1 MSDQFTQLN
10 QLFETAGSGHVLYV
24 YENRD
29 AYTRQAVSFIAS
41 GIEQGHQVI
50 VIDRQD
56 RYDRIFRA
64 LRGSMSDEQLGCVR
78 YVNSLEFYRVQEPFC
93 CGMVLEQY
101 KDLLVPLSAQ
111 GIAFR
116 LWAHAEWPEN
126 AKVQDE
132 LEMVEQLADYS
143 VTTQGFSSVCCY
155 DGAQT
160 SAAMQHKLLRH
171 HAYWLTDQ
179 ALVTSPLYA
188 KDGPLFPIS
197 VPFQEERGHANRESD
212 MRRKTEERL
221 RATKSQLESFITR
234 NLDPIIILNQDEKVI
249 RVNEAFERLFGWT
262 NEEVMGL
269 KAAVLPT
276 IPLDRRYEVP
286 RNKHVNMTGRNVEGY
301 ESLRYRKDGTPV
313 NVMISSFPLLDEDD
327 NPNGRAVIVR
337 DITERMQAQELL
349 IRTEKLSIAGELAAG
364 IAHEIRNPV
373 TAVKGF
379 LHLLQT
385 GGASK
390 QLYFD
395 IMASEIQRIETIL
408 SELLMLAKP
417 QAVHFQSRNIPALIR
432 DVITLLDAQANLNNV
447 RILTDFE
454 DENLCLECEENQ
466 IKQVCINFIK
476 NAIEAM
482 PGGGELLIQLA
493 RGDGMLFIRFV
504 DQGGGIPE
512 HVLARLG
519 QPFYTTK
526 EKGTG
531 LGFMV
536 SRKIIENHNG
546 TVRVFSE
553 ERRGT
558 TIEVSLPLDSA
569 SLQ

>member
-1 MSDQFTQLN
+1 MSDQMTQFS
-10 QLFETAGSGHVLYV
+10 QLLETAGGGHAIYV
-24 YENRD
+24 YEELE
-29 AYTRQAVSFIAS
+29 AYISQAVSFITI
-41 GIEQGHQVI
+41 GIEQGHQI
-50 VIDRQD
+50 LFIDGQD
-56 RYDRIFRA
+56 RYDRIYRK
-64 LRGSMSDEQLGCVR
+64 LRESLSEDRLHDVR
-78 YVNSLEFYRVQEPFC
+78 YINSHEFFQVHKPLS
-93 CGMVLEQY
+93 CGSVLEQY
-101 KDLLVPLSAQ
+101 KELLVPLSVH

-116 LWAHAEWPEN
+116 LWAHAEWLESAEVPC
-126 AKVQDE
+126 E

-143 VTTQGFSSVCCY
+143 VTTQGFTAVCCY
-155 DGAQT
+155 DGAKMT
-160 SAAMQHKLLRH
+160 IAMQNKLLRH
-171 HAYWLTDQ
+171 HEYWLTDREI
-179 ALVTSPLYA
+179 VRSPLYV
-188 KDGPLFPIS
+188 KDRPIVS
-197 VPFQEERGHANRESD
+197 AAAQLNPERVQAEQDSFL
-212 MRRKTEERL
+212 RRKTEDRL
-221 RATKSQLESFITR
+221 RATQSQLESFITR
-234 NLDPIIILNQDEKVI
+234 NLDPIIILSQEEKVI
-249 RVNEAFERLFGWT
+249 RVNQAFERLFGWST
-262 NEEVMGL
+262 EEMMGL
-269 KAAVLPT
+269 KASV
-276 IPLDRRYEVP
+276 IPIIPIDRRYEVP
-286 RNKHVNMTGRNVEGY
+286 RNKHINMTGRNVEGY
-301 ESLRYRKDGTPV
+301 ETVRHRKDGTPI
-313 NVMISSFPLLDEDD
+313 NVIISSFPLADEDD
-327 NPNGRAVIVR
+327 NVNGRAVILR

-385 GGASK
+385 GAPSK

-417 QAVHFQSRNIPALIR
+417 QAVHFQSRKIAALIR

-454 DENLCLECEENQ
+454 DEDLCVECEENQ
-466 IKQVCINFIK
+466 IKQVCINFVK

-482 PGGGELLIQLA
+482 PNGGELLIQLA
-493 RGDGMLFIRFV
+493 RSEELLFIRFI

-512 HVLARLG
+512 QVLARLG

-546 TVRVFSE
+546 NVRVFSE
-553 ERRGT
+553 EHRGT
-558 TIEVSLPLDSA
+558 TIEVSLPLESSNNA
-569 SLQ
+569 

>member
-1 MSDQFTQLN
+1 MSDQITQLN
-10 QLFETAGSGHVLYV
+10 QLLESAGSGHVLYV
-24 YENRD
+24 YDELD
-29 AYTRQAVSFIAS
+29 AYTRQAVSFITC
-41 GIEQGHQVI
+41 GIEQGHQVLF
-50 VIDRQD
+50 IDRQD
-56 RYDRIFRA
+56 RYDRIFRM
-64 LRGSMSDEQLGCVR
+64 LQDGQSDAQLDLVR
-78 YVNSLEFYRVQEPFC
+78 YVNSLEFYRVREPFC

-101 KDLLVPLSAQ
+101 KDLLVPLSAG
-111 GIAFR
+111 GITFR

-126 AKVQDE
+126 AEAPGE
-132 LEMVEQLADYS
+132 LEMLEHLADYS
-143 VTTQGFSSVCCY
+143 VTTQGFSAVCCY
-155 DGAQT
+155 NGAQMT
-160 SAAMQHKLLRH
+160 ATLQHKLLRH

-179 ALVTSPLYA
+179 ALVVSPLYA
-188 KDGPLFPIS
+188 KDAPFFPLS
-197 VPFQEERGHANRESD
+197 APFRMESQRTEQESA
-212 MRRKTEERL
+212 MRKKTEDQL
-221 RATKSQLESFITR
+221 RATQSQLESFITR
-234 NLDPIIILNQDEKVI
+234 NLDPVIILNQDEKVI
-249 RVNEAFERLFGWT
+249 RVNQAFERLFGWT

-269 KAAVLPT
+269 KAAVLPI

-301 ESLRYRKDGTPV
+301 ESLRYRKDGTSV

-379 LHLLQT
+379 LHLLQS
-385 GGASK
+385 GGTSK

-417 QAVHFQSRNIPALIR
+417 QAVHFQSRNIAALIR

-482 PGGGELLIQLA
+482 PDGGELLIQLA
-493 RGDGMLFIRFV
+493 QGEGMLHIRFV

-558 TIEVSLPLDSA
+558 TIEVSLPLESA
-569 SLQ
+569 SRQ